1 MSDITVTFCGH
12 RTIADEGVEEAL
24 VKALLDLLLPLS
36 ASDKVTF
43 LCGGLGAFDSLCA
56 KVIDDIKS
64 KLTIEAEIEKI
75 LVTPYLTYSYKD
87 YIDSIRDKYDDVMF
101 PPIEDVPA
109 RYAIPRRNAWM
120 VEQADMIIAYVTHS
134 FGGAATTLRKAY
146 QKKKNIVRLISDYD
160 IR

>member
-1 MSDITVTFCGH
+1 
-12 RTIADEGVEEAL
+12 
-24 VKALLDLLLPLS
+24 
-36 ASDKVTF
+36 
-43 LCGGLGAFDSLCA
+43 AFDSLCA

-109 RYAIPRRNAWM
+109 RFAIPRRNAWM